1 LAEYKNP
8 NQQGG
13 SGMDARSMLFMV
25 VIFLVVF
32 FGLRYLTPKP
42 DTNQQQ
48 TTQSSQQ
55 TAPPAAAS
63 SVASPTAAAPAANAK
78 ATVAS
83 TETQTVI
90 ENDLYRI
97 QFTNRGAQVT
107 SWLLKKYKDA
117 QGQPLD
123 MIHPDTAAKLGYP
136 LSLYTYDAGL
146 TAKLSQPLYI
156 ASASGTLNAPA
167 TLSFKYADGNGLEV
181 EKTFTFDQSYIIHAD
196 TLVTQNGAPVRALLN
211 WPVGPNALNKARGN
225 AFGSGGATE
234 QLDTMQSSKETHVAA
249 AKVSGG
255 NTLSGPFDWAG
266 VSDIYFGT
274 VFMPDDPQTA
284 TLVSIVNP
292 VDIAITDKKTVPMPI
307 IGAALGDVS
316 GHTQTRL
323 YVGPKVLDLLK
334 TIHATGSNGAN
345 GPSLEK
351 LIDFG
356 FFGPIAK
363 FLFLSLYFV
372 YQHIISNWGWAIIV
386 LTIIIN
392 LVLLPVR
399 VSTMKSALKMQRI
412 QPQMDQI
419 KAKYAK
425 YKVTDPKR
433 GDMNAEIMKLQK
445 DNGVNMF
452 GGCIPN
458 LMQLPLLLAFYTM
471 LPKVTELHLQRW
483 LWMPDLTGPD
493 PLHILAV
500 IIVVSSFL
508 VSFYMP
514 SPGVDP
520 QQQKM
525 MAFMMPAFSGY
536 IAWNYASSFSLYWIT
551 GNLVMIVQQLV
562 MNRTSLGREM
572 RDIAAKRARRKAG
585 TGVIQGKR

>member
-1 LAEYKNP
+1 
-8 NQQGG
+8 
-13 SGMDARSMLFMV
+13 MDARSLMFTV
-25 VIFLVVF
+25 VVF
-32 FGLRYLTPKP
+32 FIVFFGMRYFMPQKTAP
-42 DTNQQQ
+42 DQQQ
-48 TTQSSQQ
+48 TSQQ
-55 TAPPAAAS
+55 TAQPSAAAPVS
-63 SVASPTAAAPAANAK
+63 AAPAAAAPAANAK

-83 TETQTVI
+83 TETSTVI

-107 SWLLKKYKDA
+107 SWILKKYKDA

-123 MIHPDTAAKLGYP
+123 MIHADTAAKLGYP
-136 LSLYTYDAGL
+136 LSLYTYKPDL
-146 TAKLSQPLYI
+146 DLKLNQPLYI

-181 EKTFTFDQSYIIHAD
+181 EKTFTFDQTYIIHAD
-196 TLVTQNGAPVRALLN
+196 TLVTQNGAPVLALLN

-234 QLDTMQSSKETHVAA
+234 QLDTMKDGKETHVAA

-255 NTLSGPFDWAG
+255 DTLKGPFDWAG

-284 TLVSIVNP
+284 TVVSIVNP
-292 VDIAITDKKTVPMPI
+292 IDIAISDKKTVPLPI
-307 IGAALGDVS
+307 IGAAMGNVN

-323 YVGPKVLDLLK
+323 FVGPKVLDLLK
-334 TIHATGSNGAN
+334 TIHSTSGNGAN

-372 YQHIISNWGWAIIV
+372 YQHIISNWGWAIIT

-500 IIVVSSFL
+500 TIVISSFL

-572 RDIAAKRARRKAG
+572 REIAAKRARRKAG

>member
-1 LAEYKNP
+1 MQN
-8 NQQGG
+8 
-13 SGMDARSMLFMV
+13 S
-25 VIFLVVF
+25 
-32 FGLRYLTPKP
+32 
-42 DTNQQQ
+42 
-48 TTQSSQQ
+48 
-55 TAPPAAAS
+55 TA
-63 SVASPTAAAPAANAK
+63 
-78 ATVAS
+78 
-83 TETQTVI
+83 
-90 ENDLYRI
+90 
-97 QFTNRGAQVT
+97 
-107 SWLLKKYKDA
+107 
-117 QGQPLD
+117 
-123 MIHPDTAAKLGYP
+123 
-136 LSLYTYDAGL
+136 
-146 TAKLSQPLYI
+146 
-156 ASASGTLNAPA
+156 
-167 TLSFKYADGNGLEV
+167 
-181 EKTFTFDQSYIIHAD
+181 
-196 TLVTQNGAPVRALLN
+196 
-211 WPVGPNALNKARGN
+211 
-225 AFGSGGATE
+225 
-234 QLDTMQSSKETHVAA
+234 THVVA

-255 NTLSGPFDWAG
+255 KTLDGPFDWAG

-284 TLVSIVNP
+284 TLVSIVNS
-292 VDIAITDKKTVPMPI
+292 VDVAITDKKTVPLPI
-307 IGAALGDVS
+307 LGAALGDVS

-334 TIHATGSNGAN
+334 TIHSTGSNGAN

-356 FFGPIAK
+356 FFGPISK
-363 FLFLSLYFV
+363 FLYFSLYFV
-372 YQHIISNWGWAIIV
+372 DRYITGNWGWAIIV
-386 LTIIIN
+386 LTFIIN

-399 VSTMKSALKMQRI
+399 VSTRKSALKMQRI

-433 GDMNAEIMKLQK
+433 ADMNAEIMKLQK
-445 DNGVNMF
+445 DNGVNVL
-452 GGCIPN
+452 GGCIPS
-458 LMQLPLLLAFYTM
+458 LMQMPLLLAFYTM

-514 SPGVDP
+514 SPGADP

-562 MNRTSLGREM
+562 MNQTSLGREM
-572 RDIAAKRARRKAG
+572 REITAKRARRKAG
-585 TGVIQGKR
+585 TGVIHGKR